1 MSSPIKE
8 TTRRRFSP
16 IKISQQ
22 PLSTDLSLPLTI
34 DHVSP
39 IKISGSPLRRQ
50 RISEMEQEF
59 AKRRKLT
66 PQTSPIK
73 KTTKSVSFDI
83 EETSSGGGGIE
94 MRLSNIE
101 KSIQSMHEK
110 LVTIQTMQEKIYD
123 KLDKDNITLRHDV
136 ERVQQLIDDSVQ
148 TIYK

>member
-8 TTRRRFSP
+8 TTRRRLSP
-16 IKISQQ
+16 IKISSQ

-83 EETSSGGGGIE
+83 EEASSAGGIE

-101 KSIQSMHEK
+101 KSIQSIHEK